1 MKIDETD
8 RRILHELQ
16 VDARR
21 PNVELAAAANVS
33 PSTIVNRL
41 RNLEQSG
48 VIRGYHADVADSALG
63 RNVEALVSIKLRPK
77 TPAAVDAFLDAVW
90 SFDETIAVWLVTG
103 EYDALVQLSA
113 RDMATLS
120 QTVLTSISSAP
131 NVVDERTS
139 IVFQHRTKRVL
150 EPLDDQRARR

>member
-1 MKIDETD
+1 MNIDETD

-16 VDARR
+16 LDARR
-21 PNVELAAAANVS
+21 PNTELAAAANVS

-41 RNLEQSG
+41 RSLEERN
-48 VIRGYHADVADSALG
+48 VIRGYHADVDDAALG
-63 RNVEALVSIKLRPK
+63 RNVEALVSVKLRPK
-77 TPAAVDAFLDAVW
+77 TPAAVDAFLEAAW
-90 SFDETIAVWLVTG
+90 SFEETVAVWLVTG

-131 NVVDERTS
+131 NVIDERTS
-139 IVFQHRTKRVL
+139 IVFQHRTKHIRSAL
-150 EPLDDQRARR
+150 A

>member
-1 MKIDETD
+1 MNIDETD
-8 RRILHELQ
+8 RCILHELQ
-16 VDARR
+16 INARR

-33 PSTIVNRL
+33 PSTVVNRL
-41 RNLEQSG
+41 RNLEQSA
-48 VIRGYHADVADSALG
+48 VIRGYHADVDEAALG
-63 RNVEALVSIKLRPK
+63 RNVEALVSVKLRPK
-77 TPAAVDAFLDAVW
+77 TPTAVDAFLDAVW
-90 SFDETIAVWLVTG
+90 SFDETVAVWLVTG

-150 EPLDDQRARR
+150 APLGD

>member
-1 MKIDETD
+1 MTIDETD

-21 PNVELAAAANVS
+21 PNTELAVAANVS
-33 PSTIVNRL
+33 PSTVVNRL
-41 RNLEQSG
+41 RHLEQSG
-48 VIRGYHADVADSALG
+48 VIRGYHADIDDAALH
-63 RNVEALVSIKLRPK
+63 RNVQALVSIKLRPK
-77 TPAAVDAFLDAVW
+77 TPAHVDAFLDAVW
-90 SFDETIAVWLVTG
+90 SFDETVAVWLVTG

-120 QTVLTSISSAP
+120 QAVLTSIGGAP

-139 IVFQHRTKRVL
+139 VVFQHRTKRVL
-150 EPLDDQRARR
+150 ATLQG

>member
-1 MKIDETD
+1 MNIDDTD

-41 RNLEQSG
+41 RNLEQAEI
-48 VIRGYHADVADSALG
+48 IRGYHAEVDDAALG
-63 RNVEALVSIKLRPK
+63 RNVEALVSVKLRPK

-90 SFDETIAVWLVTG
+90 SFDETVAVWLVTG

-150 EPLDDQRARR
+150 AALDS

>member
-1 MKIDETD
+1 MNIDDTD
-8 RRILHELQ
+8 RTILHELQ

-21 PNVELAAAANVS
+21 PNTELASAANVS

-41 RNLEQSG
+41 RLLEEG
-48 VIRGYHADVADSALG
+48 NVVRGYHADVDDGALG
-63 RNVEALVSIKLRPK
+63 RNVEALVSVKLRPK
-77 TPAAVDAFLDAVW
+77 APAAVDAFLDAVW
-90 SFDETIAVWLVTG
+90 SFEETVAVWLVTG

-139 IVFQHRTKRVL
+139 IVFQHRTKHVRTA
-150 EPLDDQRARR
+150 LD

>member
-1 MKIDETD
+1 VSIDETD

-21 PNVELAAAANVS
+21 PNTELAAAVNVS

-41 RNLEQSG
+41 RHLEQSG
-48 VIRGYHADVADSALG
+48 VIRGYHADVDDTALH
-63 RNVEALVSIKLRPK
+63 RNVQALVSVKLRPK
-77 TPAAVDAFLDAVW
+77 TPAHVNAFLDAVW
-90 SFDETIAVWLVTG
+90 SFDETVAVWLVTG
-103 EYDALVQLSA
+103 AYDALVQLSA

-120 QTVLTSISSAP
+120 QTVLTSIGGAP

-139 IVFQHRTKRVL
+139 VVFQHRTKRVL
-150 EPLDDQRARR
+150 AALEP